1 MESPAHMSRR
11 HECAQRPTV
20 VAIGGSLRTGSS
32 TEQVLRLALRRLS
45 QLGADTELY
54 SGQALVLPPYEPGT
68 PLTAHARQ
76 LLTSVRRA
84 DAIIIGSPGYHG
96 SMSGLVKNAI
106 DYLEELRNDDPPYL
120 DGKPVACVTT
130 AHGWQ
135 AAVNTLTAL
144 RATVHA
150 LRGWP
155 TPYGVTLNVAASDV
169 QIAAAGG
176 SSLGESV
183 EIMVGQLLQFRNI
196 STASKHLT
204 VAAGA

>member
-1 MESPAHMSRR
+1 
-11 HECAQRPTV
+11 
-20 VAIGGSLRTGSS
+20 
-32 TEQVLRLALRRLS
+32 
-45 QLGADTELY
+45 
-54 SGQALVLPPYEPGT
+54 
-68 PLTAHARQ
+68 
-76 LLTSVRRA
+76 
-84 DAIIIGSPGYHG
+84 
-96 SMSGLVKNAI
+96 MSGLVKNAI

-120 DGKPVACVTT
+120 DGKPVACV
-130 AHGWQ
+130 AIANGWQ

-169 QIAAAGG
+169 QIAEAGG

>member
-1 MESPAHMSRR
+1 MGSPAHVSRR
-11 HECAQRPTV
+11 HQCSQRPTV
-20 VAIGGSLRTGSS
+20 VAIGGSLRSGSS
-32 TEQVLRLALRRLS
+32 TEQVLRLALRRLN

-130 AHGWQ
+130 ANGWQ

-144 RATVHA
+144 RVTVHA

-169 QIAAAGG
+169 QIADTGG
-176 SSLGESV
+176 SSLEESV
-183 EIMVGQLLQFRNI
+183 EIMVGHLLQFRNI
-196 STASKHLT
+196 STASKRLT
-204 VAAGA
+204 VVAGA